1 MYEVKEGSQNKRVK
15 RFLFPFFCRW
25 GLRGVDVYLD
35 DQGKGDGPTQ
45 E

>member
-1 MYEVKEGSQNKRVK
+1 MYEEDEGSWNKGEKVLVSI
-15 RFLFPFFCRW
+15 FQQV
-25 GLRGVDVYLD
+25 GVRGVDVYLD